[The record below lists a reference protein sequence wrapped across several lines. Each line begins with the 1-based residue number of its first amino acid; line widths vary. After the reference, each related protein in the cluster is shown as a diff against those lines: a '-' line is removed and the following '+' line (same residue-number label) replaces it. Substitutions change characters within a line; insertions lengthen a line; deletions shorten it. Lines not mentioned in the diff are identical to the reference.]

1 MATKTEPGRRQPA
14 PSPLDLV
21 QAFVNTVDLEAGE
34 ETWDDPAAYGAW
46 LARQGLVECDERVR
60 RKDLRRALE
69 VREALR
75 ALLLANHD
83 GGAVVAPDAIET
95 LNPAAARAEV
105 GVRLDGAG
113 KARIVPDAAEV
124 NGAVG
129 RVLAVVFEAMADGT
143 WPRLKACRNDVCRW
157 AFYDYSKNRSGSWCS
172 MAVCG
177 NRIKTRSY
185 RRRHADDGEANAA
198 RPEAPPSRGRS

>member
-1 MATKTEPGRRQPA
+1 MATKTEPGGRQPA
-14 PSPLDLV
+14 PPPLALV
-21 QAFVNTVDLEAGE
+21 QAFVNTVDLDEGK
-34 ETWDDPAAYGAW
+34 ETLATPDEFGSW
-46 LARQGLVECDERVR
+46 LARHGLVDEDASVR

-75 ALLLANHD
+75 ALLVGNHD
-83 GGAVVAPDAIET
+83 GEVAPDAVET
-95 LNPAAARAEV
+95 LNRAAKRAEMRV
-105 GVRLDGAG
+105 EFDKSGN
-113 KARIVPDAAEV
+113 ARIAPGAAGV

-129 RVLAVVFEAMADGT
+129 RILAIVVESMADET

-157 AFYDYSKNRSGSWCS
+157 AFYDHSKNRSGAWCS

-185 RRRHADDGEANAA
+185 RRRQEHDAA
-198 RPEAPPSRGRS
+198 